1 MKLSILIAICTG
13 AVSCVSSGTWLQ
25 QSCRDFIWA
34 NIDMA

>member
-13 AVSCVSSGTWLQ
+13 AVSYVSSCTRLQ
-25 QSCRDFIWA
+25 QSCRDSIWA